1 MICIVLAAGY
11 AMRMYPLTENFPK
24 PLLKVQGKPIL
35 NWLLEDV
42 DRIPQVEQ
50 VLVVSNHKFAGVFE
64 AWLRE
69 QSFRKPI
76 RLLDDG
82 SLTNETRVG
91 AVRDISVALAA
102 VGEKVEG
109 GKERTKHGHDLG
121 KVSQEF
127 KAVGSA
133 EEAKLPGALVLA
145 GDNVLEFSL
154 QGFVDFYQAR
164 LQSCIMCYQ
173 EPSLERRRK
182 TGIITLT
189 GAGKVTSFEEK
200 PAEPKSNWA
209 VPPFYCYTVSDLRR
223 IPEAVAA
230 GCSTDAPGSLAAWLS
245 VHSEVYAWPMPG
257 RRYDIGSIAGYEDVQ
272 KLYHPPVGRV

>member
-69 QSFRKPI
+69 QSFHKPI
-76 RLLDDG
+76 QLLDDG

-102 VGEKVEG
+102 VGEKTGRAEG
-109 GKERTKHGHDLG
+109 
-121 KVSQEF
+121 S
-127 KAVGSA
+127 KAVGSS
-133 EEAKLPGALVLA
+133 EEDELPGALVLA

-154 QGFVDFYQAR
+154 QGFVDFFQAR
-164 LQSCIMCYQ
+164 RKSCIMCYQ
-173 EPSLERRRK
+173 EPQLERRRK
-182 TGIITLT
+182 TGIITL
-189 GAGKVTSFEEK
+189 AADGKVTSFEEK
-200 PAEPKSNWA
+200 PVEPKSNWA
-209 VPPFYCYTVSDLRR
+209 VPPFYCYTDEDLLR

-245 VHSEVYAWPMPG
+245 VHSDVYAWPMPG
-257 RRYDIGSIAGYEDVQ
+257 HRYDIGSIAGYDEVQ
-272 KLYHPPVGRV
+272 KLYHPPVGRRV